1 MQTPILMSG
10 DNPKGWPLEDLVVEL
25 QAEMRQKDSR
35 ILEALPGCKDEF
47 RRAVY
52 ERASSNNKEIIS
64 LLHRIEQLQRD
75 TLQRFDQLGPDQG
88 PTGVSRLAQEQGNE

>member
-1 MQTPILMSG
+1 MQTPILMAAN
-10 DNPKGWPLEDLVVEL
+10 NPKGWPLETLMVEL
-25 QAEMRQKDSR
+25 QAEMRTKDQR

-52 ERASSNNKEIIS
+52 ERATCNNKEIIS

-75 TLQRFDQLGPDQG
+75 TLRRLDELGPDQG
-88 PTGVSRLAQEQGNE
+88 PRGVSRLAQEQGNE